1 MAALPAGDW
10 IQLLT
15 LAGLAGGAGQCM
27 RAIVEI
33 KKAHDVSSTAGG
45 AVTDNIDLKQM
56 LISLVIGAVAG
67 VLAAMALDV
76 SVGQITA
83 QQVLT
88 FMAAGYAGA
97 DFIEGFMSRYVP
109 QATPPVTAVAATGA
123 AVTVTAVAGDAAA
136 PAQPASAP

>member
-45 AVTDNIDLKQM
+45 AVTDTIDLKQM

-109 QATPPVTAVAATGA
+109 QAAPPMAAGA

-136 PAQPASAP
+136 PAQPTSAP